1 MTEDEKQFKLSP
13 LEFIGRP
20 VFVLPV
26 IDLEEEEEILKR
38 KRMIIEAFED
48 LPKPEP
54 VLYRC
59 MIEPQEEEDD

>member
-26 IDLEEEEEILKR
+26 IDLEEEAEIR
-38 KRMIIEAFED
+38 KREMFIKAFED

-54 VLYRC
+54 ALCRC
-59 MIEPQEEEDD
+59 MIEPQEGEDD

>member
-20 VFVLPV
+20 VFVPPV
-26 IDLEEEEEILKR
+26 IDLEEEEEIRKR
-38 KRMIIEAFED
+38 KMIMEAFED

-54 VLYRC
+54 ALCRC
-59 MIEPQEEEDD
+59 MIEPQEREDD